1 MNFKYIEIMRK
12 MKNKELCIRLMGLL
26 LGLLPAIGAMAAQV
40 DVQTARSQAVQ
51 FLASRQAGKL
61 MSHAPSLQLAHAERS
76 MASLAACDY
85 YVFNTSDGSAF
96 VIVSG
101 DDRAATV
108 LGYGDGALDMSNLP
122 CNLQWWLGQYKEQ
135 MEYLYAHPGLQVEA
149 APSITADDENTV
161 MPILTC
167 NWSQSEPYYNYC
179 PVVNGMHCVTGCVA
193 TAMAQV
199 MYHWRYPASC
209 GPLAAY
215 TTVGGVGKSSID
227 VEALPGTA
235 FDWDNM
241 VDSYLG
247 NYTTEQADAVAT
259 LMRYCGQ
266 SVWMGYGV
274 NGSGAYVDSQMSGMR
289 FMGYS
294 SSITHVHRRSYS
306 RTYWISLI
314 ETEMKANRPILYSG
328 DDPSGGHA
336 FVLDGMRDG
345 MFHINWGWA
354 GTGNGFFAMDAFN
367 VRGYEFNNGQEMLI
381 RIIPGTIHPV
391 TTGYDFEKN
400 GIYYKVEGDEAVVT
414 YCNTTYNS
422 YSGSVIVPSLVA
434 ENGIQYPV
442 TSIGPRA
449 FRNCLNLTHV
459 TLPDGIETIGEQA
472 FANCLNLE
480 RIDLPK
486 HLKTIGEYAFEE
498 CRALRTVSIPASLQ
512 RVEAKAFHQCEAL
525 SEVLVEDLAPW
536 YDIYF
541 EEFTSNPLYFAHH
554 LVVDGTPVEHLEV
567 PGTIAEI
574 GRFAFAGLSELKT
587 LVLDEGV
594 KTVGGGAFAYCDGLS
609 SVVMSETTTQLGN
622 SAFFGCSNLEQL
634 NLSDSLTYIG
644 ATAFGACSSL
654 KHFTMPQ
661 SLVTIGEKAFANC
674 TALSSVQFNPALRS
688 VGVDAFLS
696 CENLV
701 QVDIA
706 NLEDWCRIS
715 FGSEYANPVRY
726 SHHLYL
732 DGNEVTDI
740 HIPASITHI
749 GDYAF
754 AGASQ
759 VASVTM
765 DDQVNGIGTCAF
777 YSCKKLSRVSLSSQL
792 KNIGS
797 RAFSFCSALE
807 RVALGDA
814 IKTVADSAFFF
825 CSALKHV
832 TLGSNVKSIGRMP
845 FFMCNKVDTIVCKAV
860 TPPAVNATSSFDNYK
875 SLLIVPDGCE
885 NAYKNANIWKRFSNI
900 VSADL
905 DVFVMGDVNG
915 DREVNIADIN
925 KMIDTIMT
933 VSVIEAKCDVNGDG
947 EINIA
952 DINAII
958 DLILS
963 GGN

>member
-1 MNFKYIEIMRK
+1 

-40 DVQTARSQAVQ
+40 DVQTAQSQAAQ

-76 MASLAACDY
+76 MASLTACDY

-108 LGYGDGALDMSNLP
+108 LGYGDGRLDMSNLP
-122 CNLQWWLGQYKEQ
+122 CNLQWWLNQYKEQ

-149 APSITADDENTV
+149 APSITATDDNTV

-167 NWSQSEPYYNYC
+167 NWSQSEPYYNFC

-199 MYHWRYPASC
+199 MYYWRYPASC
-209 GPLAAY
+209 GPIPGY
-215 TTVGGVGKSSID
+215 TTHGGTNSARFY
-227 VEALPGTA
+227 VEGLPGTT

-241 VDSYLG
+241 IDSYLN
-247 NYTTEQADAVAT
+247 NYTAKQADAVAV

-266 SVWMGYGV
+266 SVSMGYGV
-274 NGSGAYVDSQMSGMR
+274 DGSGAYTAGQLSGLK
-289 FMGYS
+289 FMGYAS
-294 SSITHVHRRSYS
+294 GMSHLYRRSYGRS
-306 RTYWISLI
+306 NWAALI
-314 ETEMKANRPILYSG
+314 ENEMRANRPILYSG
-328 DDPSGGHA
+328 DDPTGGHA

-354 GTGNGFFAMDAFN
+354 GTGNGYFALDAFN
-367 VRGYEFNNGQEMLI
+367 VRGYEFNNGQEM
-381 RIIPGTIHPV
+381 IIKITPSTIHPAA
-391 TTGYDFEKN
+391 TGYDFEKN
-400 GIYYKVEGDEAVVT
+400 GIYYKVEGDQAVVT

-422 YSGSVIVPSLVA
+422 YSGSVIVPSRV
-434 ENGIQYPV
+434 ERNGVLYPV

-459 TLPDGIETIGEQA
+459 TLPDGLESIGEQA

-498 CRALRTVSIPASLQ
+498 CSALRTVSIPASLQ

-525 SEVLVEDLAPW
+525 NEVLVEDLTPW
-536 YDIYF
+536 YNIYF

-554 LVVDGTPVEHLEV
+554 LIVDGTPVEHLEV
-567 PGTIAEI
+567 PGTVTEI
-574 GRFAFAGLSELKT
+574 GRFTFTGLSELKT

-594 KTVGGGAFAYCDGLS
+594 KTVGGGAFAYCDGLL

-622 SAFFGCSNLEQL
+622 SAFFGCSNLEHL
-634 NLSDSLTYIG
+634 KLSDALTYIG

-661 SLVTIGEKAFANC
+661 SLVTIGEKAFASC
-674 TALSSVQFNPALRS
+674 TALSSVQVNPALRS

-715 FGSEYANPVRY
+715 FGNEYSSPLKL

-732 DGNEVTDI
+732 NGQEVTDV
-740 HIPASITHI
+740 HIPSSITRV
-749 GDYAF
+749 GDYSF
-754 AGASQ
+754 AGALQ
-759 VASVTM
+759 IESVTVG
-765 DDQVNGIGTCAF
+765 DQVTSIGMNAF
-777 YSCKKLSRVSLSSQL
+777 GSCKGLKQVSVGRQVKS
-792 KNIGS
+792 IGS
-797 RAFSFCSALE
+797 RAFGFCSALE

-814 IKTVADSAFFF
+814 VNTVADSAFFF

-832 TLGSNVKSIGRMP
+832 TLGSSVKSIGRMT
-845 FFMCNKVDTIVCKAV
+845 FFMCNKVDTIVCKAM

-875 SLLIVPDGCE
+875 SLLIVPKGCE
-885 NAYKNANIWKRFSNI
+885 NAYKSANIWKRFSNI
-900 VSADL
+900 VGADL

-933 VSVIEAKCDVNGDG
+933 PSVIEPNYDVNGDG

-958 DLILS
+958 DLIL
-963 GGN
+963 GEGN